1 MDLSSKRMRLFLSRR
16 VFSLGFHLHTKYASS
31 KRSQLS
37 IFCVVVV
44 VDVVE
49 KKEISSISSRSPV
62 LAHQNIFIDPIV
74 SARKKAEKRDRHE
87 KREKERKRRFGVNAI
102 ISLDWWWWQSR
113 LMMALTPK
121 RLFLSFSLFS
131 CLSLFSA
138 FFLALT
144 IGSINI
150 FWKCV
155 WARKSCF

>member
-1 MDLSSKRMRLFLSRR
+1 MKKCMETNGKNRFASQGVSIAQMMYVSKYKSHKIALFNSM
-16 VFSLGFHLHTKYASS
+16 
-31 KRSQLS
+31 
-37 IFCVVVV
+37 
-44 VDVVE
+44 
-49 KKEISSISSRSPV
+49 KKSNIAPISDW
-62 LAHQNIFIDPIV
+62 LKNIFIDPIV

-87 KREKERKRRFGVNAI
+87 ERERKKERD
-102 ISLDWWWWQSR
+102 ISASTPSW

-121 RLFLSFSLFS
+121 RLFLSFSLSS

-155 WARKSCF
+155 WAPKSCFQPWRTDWRKLIAV